1 MEEQKSTMKLKFFL
15 FLAGLALSAGVWIP
29 AHPVSATHLP
39 LATDAPSCNAAP
51 IKGSCYTGD
60 ANCYKLAGLNPP
72 NTVDFQGYCDAAQTI
87 SCCTIKPT
95 AIVPGTDLHCTN
107 TLKGNCVKKTD
118 TCGSTAVKV
127 GDCSTDIAGVQRI
140 CCQTLPSAQI
150 TGPMVA
156 PYNLL
161 EKIPG
166 SSNTVGRLNTYLED
180 IYRFAFW
187 AVGIAVVF
195 MLTIG
200 GFMYL
205 TSAGNTSRLGT
216 AKTIIFD
223 AFLGLILALVAWL
236 FLNLINPD
244 LVDLQLPTTTVATPP
259 VPPTTGGTSSSLAG
273 VLKATPGVSVNPGG
287 SCSTDIGGVVTQ
299 VSPTL
304 SLDQSAAGA
313 PVTHCQAKCPASGLC
328 NGQTTLSETMLRALI
343 DTAAIYPFTIT
354 SFTGGD
360 HSGGSS
366 HYQGRAVD
374 IVPGVAKSDWPRV
387 QQFLRERGATAP
399 ICDIWDAAKQKNVS
413 VNCDSPLADHIHAAW

>member
-1 MEEQKSTMKLKFFL
+1 MKIKFLLVGFV
-15 FLAGLALSAGVWIP
+15 FFIGISMPIKDIF
-29 AHPVSATHLP
+29 ATHLP
-39 LATDAPSCNAAP
+39 LATDAANCNAAP

-60 ANCYKLAGLNPP
+60 ANCYKLAGQNPP

-95 AIVPGTDLHCTN
+95 AMAAGSDLYCTN
-107 TLKGNCVKKTD
+107 TLKGNCVKKTS
-118 TCGSTAVKV
+118 TCGSKAVKV
-127 GDCSTDIAGVQRI
+127 ENCSTDAAGVQRI

-150 TGPMVA
+150 SGPMVT

-166 SSNTVGRLNTYLED
+166 SSNTVGKLNTYLED

-244 LVDLQLPTTTVATPP
+244 LVNLKLPISTVATPQ
-259 VPPTTGGTSSSLAG
+259 VPTTTGGTSSSLAG
-273 VLKATPGVSVNPGG
+273 VLKTTPGVFVSSAGD
-287 SCSTDIGGVVTQ
+287 CRTDISGTPTD
-299 VSPTL
+299 VSPLL
-304 SLDQSAAGA
+304 SLDQSANGE
-313 PVTHCQAKCPASGLC
+313 PVTHCQAGCPGTGLC
-328 NGQTTLSETMLRALI
+328 NGQTTLSESMLRALI

-366 HYQGRAVD
+366 HYAGRAVD
-374 IVPGVAKSDWPRV
+374 LKPDGSIPKSDWPKV
-387 QQFLRERGATAP
+387 QQFLRNNGAKRP
-399 ICDIWDAAKQKNVS
+399 ICDIWDATVNKNIS
-413 VNCDSPLADHIHAAW
+413 IPCNDPRADHIHADW